1 MLDFMEADRA
11 FVAEKDAEILELEA
25 QIAVL
30 ISSISELHAA
40 KQRVQQRLDSYRY
53 PVLTLP
59 TEIIGEIFLRFLPP
73 YPKPPPPTGILSPTS
88 LTQICRQWRNIA
100 LSTPALWRAINVD
113 PAAITAYQWM
123 QAEYTASLLQLWLER
138 SSPYPLSIRVVKF
151 DASAP
156 LLPILLCHQARWEHF
171 EASCYIP
178 RVFVNLALDAPMPLL
193 RSFSLRFTSE
203 ELGDPK
209 RSILPNAPLLRTVSV
224 DDCGVLGVALPWS
237 QLTSLN
243 LRCLYP
249 EECMPI
255 FQHALRLVHCTL
267 DLWDG
272 SEAPQGDDDQ
282 HVRGDVVLPR
292 LETFIIL
299 PSSDTDPGFL
309 SRLIMPALLHLSL
322 PEVFLTWPE
331 DDPIPYLKELLAK
344 YGCQLQ
350 ELQIFD
356 ASAAE
361 SLYRSAF
368 PSISSIVLP

>member
-11 FVAEKDAEILELEA
+11 LIAEQDAKILDLEA
-25 QIAVL
+25 QITAL
-30 ISSISELHAA
+30 QSSISELRAA
-40 KQRVQQRLDSYRY
+40 KQPVQQRLDSYRY

-59 TEIIGEIFLRFLPP
+59 NEIIGEIFLRFLPP

-100 LSTPALWRAINVD
+100 LSTPALWRAIDVD
-113 PAAITAYQWM
+113 SAAITAYQWM

-138 SSPYPLSIRVVKF
+138 SSPYPLSIRVVRF
-151 DASAP
+151 DPSAP
-156 LLPILLCHQARWEHF
+156 LLSILLSHQARWEHF
-171 EASCYIP
+171 EATCYNA
-178 RVFVNLALDAPMPLL
+178 RVLVNLALDAPMPLL
-193 RSFSLRFTSE
+193 RSFSLHFTCE

-209 RSILPNAPLLRTVSV
+209 RSILQNAPLLRTVSV
-224 DDCGVLGVALPWS
+224 DDCGVLGVTLPWS

-249 EECMPI
+249 EECMSI

-267 DLWDG
+267 HLWDG
-272 SEAPQGDDDQ
+272 SEAPQGDDQSDHAQ
-282 HVRGDVVLPR
+282 EDVVLPC
-292 LETFIIL
+292 LETLIIQ
-299 PSSDTDPGFL
+299 PSSDVDPEFL
-309 SRLIMPALLHLSL
+309 TRLIMPALLHLSL
-322 PEVFLTWPE
+322 PEAFLTWPE

-368 PSISSIVLP
+368 PSIVLP